1 MFSPTRLASNAY
13 RGTPANTQFHVRWEL
28 RLSTRHVPYVRPV
41 VKLTTRS
48 GARL

>member
-1 MFSPTRLASNAY
+1 MFSPTRLATTAH
-13 RGTPANTQFHVRWEL
+13 RATPANTQFHVRLEV
-28 RLSTRHVPYVRPV
+28 RLTRRHVPYVRPV

>member
-1 MFSPTRLASNAY
+1 MLSPTRLAHPTA
-13 RGTPANTQFHVRWEL
+13 TPANTQFHVRLEL
-28 RLSTRHVPYVRPV
+28 RVSRVRVPYLRPV